1 MDKQPK
7 GPNPGIIWCNSKVTN
22 PEAVSREQFSKWY
35 SARHVPDVI
44 QTGLIRE
51 AYRYESVDQAAEVP
65 FLALYYAEDI
75 DGLGNKLQCQS
86 TFYAFVPKR
95 SLIQPF
101 R

>member
-1 MDKQPK
+1 MEKQLQ
-7 GPNPGIIWCNSKVTN
+7 GPNPGIIWCNSRVLD
-22 PEAVSREQFSKWY
+22 PEPVSKEQFSKWY

-51 AYRYESVDQAAEVP
+51 AYRYESVDPAAEVP

-75 DGLGNKLQCQS
+75 EGLGDKLKCQS
-86 TFYAFVPKR
+86 SFRRIISKR
-95 SLIQPF
+95 SHSQLF